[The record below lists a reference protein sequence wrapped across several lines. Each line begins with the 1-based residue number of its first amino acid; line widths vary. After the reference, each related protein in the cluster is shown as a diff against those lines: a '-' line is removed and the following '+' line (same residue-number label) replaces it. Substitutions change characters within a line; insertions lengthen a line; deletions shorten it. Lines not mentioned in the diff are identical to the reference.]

1 MPKVVTVAVILFF
14 PVALWLLT
22 TATSDTVIF
31 LMVLASVPI
40 LIGLIT
46 QRMKGRTG
54 VAFWSL
60 SLEAMF
66 SIFLFFVAF
75 LSGLVEPGQKPLLV
89 GLSGAIL
96 FGVLPLLVILFTRPR
111 RKAAQQFELVLERAD
126 HRPR

>member
-1 MPKVVTVAVILFF
+1 MPKVVAVVLILFV

-22 TATSDTVIF
+22 AAKSDTVVF

-66 SIFLFFVAF
+66 AIFLFFVAF

-96 FGVLPLLVILFTRPR
+96 FGVLPLLVVLFTRPR
-111 RKAAQQFELVLERAD
+111 RKVVQQFELILEQAD
-126 HRPR
+126 RRPR

>member
-1 MPKVVTVAVILFF
+1 MPKIIAVAVILFF

-111 RKAAQQFELVLERAD
+111 RKAVQQFELVLERAD

>member
-1 MPKVVTVAVILFF
+1 MPKIIAVAVILFF